1 MEEIYVRSFEKFSQ
15 VIIKLIKVTLRSLVE
30 KDYHRGLF
38 KAWVDGLPTWVL
50 LWNAIEDHAHLQR
63 LLTSPSIAGRSEL
76 NALTALLF
84 SPRIWDLFHFIFR
97 GLYISTSMSVGNQPP

>member
-38 KAWVDGLPTWVL
+38 KAWVDGLPT
-50 LWNAIEDHAHLQR
+50 
-63 LLTSPSIAGRSEL
+63 
-76 NALTALLF
+76 
-84 SPRIWDLFHFIFR
+84 
-97 GLYISTSMSVGNQPP
+97 